1 MPRLD
6 LDLGHAEY
14 EDRDGTEGRRTDTTV
29 MLNLKWSFDV
39 GRRASHQVKSARAEA
54 LSEAEK
60 ANYVLVQSL
69 EEARNA
75 WNSWNMSRERTRYL
89 ENQVEISKEFL
100 TLARKERDYG
110 RRSLLDIL
118 NAETALIDAE
128 SAAVEAKIDEVL
140 AAFRLMRATGR
151 LDVELFDNP
160 DVVVAMSSI
169 AP

>member
-1 MPRLD
+1 MPRVD
-6 LDLGHAEY
+6 LDVSHAQY
-14 EDRDGTEGRRTDTTV
+14 EDRDGTEGHRDDTTV
-29 MLNLKWSFDV
+29 TLNLKWSFDA
-39 GRRASHQVKSARAEA
+39 GLKASHQVKAAGAQA

-89 ENQVEISKEFL
+89 ENQVEISKQFL
-100 TLARKERDYG
+100 SLARKERDYG

-128 SAAVEAKIDEVL
+128 SSAVEAKIDEVL
-140 AAFRLMRATGR
+140 AAFRLLRATGR
-151 LDVELFDNP
+151 LEVGLFDDP
-160 DVVVAMSSI
+160 AVVVSMSD
-169 AP
+169 AGR